1 MVSPGEEKAWEI
13 LTGLDPGDVCR
24 NASVVFSEKKRQY
37 TLRSLCTEFS
47 ILLDEKLI
55 ISNDPAGEF
64 LIKKYGYFFMHSCLW
79 YLIHA
84 KDIPCTGKLIKP
96 ADIKGG
102 DIFFRGSHVL
112 PLENLAKKYGDD
124 KEAFIK
130 RSNELCAETVPY
142 GDIAVQ
148 LFPMPK
154 IPVILILWL
163 NGEEFASRADLLF
176 DSSCELHLPLDILWS
191 LAMLGVLVLL

>member
-13 LTGLDPGDVCR
+13 LTELDPAVVCR
-24 NASVVFSEKKRQY
+24 NASVLYDAKQKKY
-37 TLRSLCTEFS
+37 TVKCLCSEFS
-47 ILLDEKLI
+47 ILMDTKQI
-55 ISNDPAGEF
+55 KSNDPTGEF
-64 LIKKYGYFFMHSCLW
+64 LIKKHGYFFIHSCLW

-84 KDIPCTGKLIKP
+84 KDIPCTGKLVRP
-96 ADIKGG
+96 GDIRGG
-102 DIFFRGSHVL
+102 NIFFRGSHLL
-112 PLENLAKKYGDD
+112 PLENLAIKYGED

-130 RSNELCAETVPY
+130 RSGELCAEIVPY

-154 IPVILILWL
+154 IPVILILWFRDA
-163 NGEEFASRADLLF
+163 EFPARADLLF

>member
-13 LTGLDPGDVCR
+13 LKGLHPEDVCR
-24 NASVVFSEKKRQY
+24 NAAVTFSKRKRQY
-37 TLRSLCTEFS
+37 TVKSLCSEFS
-47 ILLDEKLI
+47 VLLDKKLI
-55 ISNDPAGEF
+55 RSNDPTGEF
-64 LIKKYGYFFMHSCLW
+64 LIKKHGYFFIHSCLW
-79 YLIHA
+79 YLIFA
-84 KDIPCTGKLIKP
+84 KNIPCTGKLVTP

-112 PLENLAKKYGDD
+112 PLQNLAKKYGDD
-124 KEAFIK
+124 QESFMK
-130 RSNELCAETVPY
+130 RSKELCGEKVPY

-163 NGEEFASRADLLF
+163 KSEEFAARADLLF